1 MATTAVE
8 REIKLDVTEDWALP
22 DLTGVKG
29 VAEVRDEGEHR
40 LVATYLDT
48 ADHRLLAARATLR
61 RRTGGSD
68 AGWHLKLPLAD
79 ARLEVRRENRR
90 PPRAVPKDLVALVR
104 SRARGADLVP
114 VMELVT
120 RRHVWHLVGA
130 EDVVLA
136 EVVDDHVVA
145 TDPSGAREPQAWREV
160 EVELVDGE
168 RVVLE
173 RAVRTLLRS
182 GARLA
187 AGPSKLG
194 RALGTPA
201 SARPAVARPSS
212 ADGLLLAYLR
222 THVDALVD
230 ADTRVRLGHAESVH
244 DLRVATRRLRS
255 ALATH
260 HRRLPAARVAGLRA
274 GLATLAG
281 LCGAARDAEVLEAH
295 LLSAVAAL
303 PTGEGVADGALA
315 ARVADTLAAETAR
328 SRAALVEALDAPEH
342 VALLDDLAALV
353 GGRALPRPSA
363 TGPDTAA
370 APRPRGRRAS
380 VGHELRRARRALRT
394 ARAAAGTPAADPAL
408 HEARKAVKRARY
420 AAELVAPAVG
430 KRAGR
435 LAAALTE
442 VQDVLGAYQDTVV
455 ARARVRDLAHAA
467 HAAGEDTVG
476 YGVLHE
482 RLRGADPGAVARRA
496 FRSARRAWGR

>member
-8 REIKLDVTEDWALP
+8 REVKLDVAEDWALP
-22 DLTGVKG
+22 DLAGVKG

-90 PPRAVPKDLVALVR
+90 PPRAVPADLVTLVR
-104 SRARGADLVP
+104 SRARAADLVP

-120 RRHVWHLVGA
+120 RRHVWHLLDA
-130 EDVVLA
+130 EGVVLV
-136 EVVDDHVVA
+136 EVVEDHVVA
-145 TDPSGAREPQAWREV
+145 TDPTGTREPQAWREV
-160 EVELVDGE
+160 EVELVDGP
-168 RVVLE
+168 RVALE
-173 RAVRTLLRS
+173 KTVQALLRS

-194 RALGTPA
+194 RALGAPA
-201 SARPAVARPSS
+201 SARAAVAKPSS
-212 ADGLLLAYLR
+212 ADGLLLRYLR

-244 DLRVATRRLRS
+244 DLRVATRRVRS

-260 HRRLPAARVAGLRA
+260 HRRLPAEGVAALRA

-281 LCGAARDAEVLEAH
+281 VTGAARDAEVLEAH
-295 LLSAVAAL
+295 LLAAAAAL
-303 PTGEGVADGALA
+303 PAGEGIAGEALA
-315 ARVADTLAAETAR
+315 TRLATTLAAETAR
-328 SRAALVEALDAPEH
+328 SRVALVEALDAPEH

-353 GGRALPRPSA
+353 AGSTLPRPAAGS
-363 TGPDTAA
+363 GAA
-370 APRPRGRRAS
+370 AARGRRAS
-380 VGHELRRARRALRT
+380 VRHELRRTRRALRT
-394 ARAAAGTPAADPAL
+394 ARAAAGTPAADAAL
-408 HEARKAVKRARY
+408 HEARKAAKRARY

-430 KRAGR
+430 ARAQR
-435 LAAALTE
+435 TAAALADL
-442 VQDVLGAYQDTVV
+442 QDVLGAHQDAVV

-482 RLRGADPGAVARRA
+482 RLRGSDPTLAARRA
-496 FRSARRAWGR
+496 FRTARRAWGR